1 MVVAIIAGRGGT
13 GKTSQLITLARLFPP
28 TRWAIMEKKDERALK
43 TVEEVKAQLIYAVDK
58 EYNTDPMKILN
69 MFGEWRDSILQ
80 SKDDKKNTEDFPEWK
95 RDEIKCI
102 VVDGISDLRNY
113 AMEEWLQ
120 THPIYDQKTGE
131 ERKRKTISGEN
142 IGAWG
147 EINKRVRLL
156 VEPLINYSLYHN
168 VHLFLTAQMKDTY
181 VKNTRVGQEP
191 DIKDWL
197 EYPCECLLVLKKDKN
212 TDHYECS
219 CEKAPIWSGESGWIE
234 EMHKDTGLLEVLSTY
249 KLI

>member
-13 GKTSQLITLARLFPP
+13 GKTSQLIMLARLFPP
-28 TRWAIMEKKDERALK
+28 TRWAIMEKKDERAFK
-43 TVEEVKAQLIYAVDK
+43 RVKEVTAQLLYAID
-58 EYNTDPMKILN
+58 ERYNKNPVEMLN
-69 MFGEWRDSILQ
+69 MFGKWRDTILQ
-80 SKDDKKNTEDFPEWK
+80 TK
-95 RDEIKCI
+95 DEIKCI
-102 VVDGISDLRNY
+102 VVDGVSDLRDY

-120 THPIYDQKTGE
+120 THPIYDRKTGE
-131 ERKRKTISGEN
+131 ERKRRTIGGEN

-168 VHLFLTAQMKDTY
+168 VHLFLTAEMKDVYGVITENNKK
-181 VKNTRVGQEP
+181 KNVRMGQEP

-212 TDHYECS
+212 TNHYECS
-219 CEKAPIWSGESGWIE
+219 CEKAPLWSGESGWVE
-234 EMHKDTGLLEVLSTY
+234 ELHKDTGLLEVLSTH

>member
-1 MVVAIIAGRGGT
+1 MVVAIISGRGGT
-13 GKTSQLITLARLFPP
+13 GKTSQLITLARLFPL

-43 TVEEVKAQLIYAVDK
+43 TVEEVKAQLIYAIDK
-58 EYNTDPMKILN
+58 EYNTNPMKILN

-80 SKDDKKNTEDFPEWK
+80 SSKTKG
-95 RDEIKCI
+95 II
-102 VVDGISDLRNY
+102 VDGISDLRNY

-131 ERKRKTISGEN
+131 EQKRKTIGAVN

-234 EMHKDTGLLEVLSTY
+234 EMHKDTGLLEVLSTH

>member
-13 GKTSQLITLARLFPP
+13 GKTSQLITLARLFPL

-43 TVEEVKAQLIYAVDK
+43 TVEEVKAQLIYAIDK
-58 EYNTDPMKILN
+58 EYNTNPMKILN

-80 SKDDKKNTEDFPEWK
+80 SSKTKG
-95 RDEIKCI
+95 II
-102 VVDGISDLRNY
+102 VDGISDLRNY

-131 ERKRKTISGEN
+131 ERKRKTIGGEN

-168 VHLFLTAQMKDTY
+168 IHLFLTAQMKDTY

-219 CEKAPIWSGESGWIE
+219 CEKAPLWSGESGWVE
-234 EMHKDTGLLEVLSTY
+234 ELHKDTGLLEVLSTH

>member
-13 GKTSQLITLARLFPP
+13 GKTSQLIMLARLFPL

-43 TVEEVKAQLIYAVDK
+43 TVEEVTAQLIYAVDK
-58 EYNTDPMKILN
+58 EYNTNPAKMLS
-69 MFGEWRDSILQ
+69 MFGVWRDSILQ
-80 SKDDKKNTEDFPEWK
+80 TK
-95 RDEIKCI
+95 DEIKCI
-102 VVDGISDLRNY
+102 VVDGISDLRDY
-113 AMEEWLQ
+113 SMEEWLQ

-131 ERKRKTISGEN
+131 ARKRKTIGGEN

-156 VEPLINYSLYHN
+156 VEPLINYSLYN
-168 VHLFLTAQMKDTY
+168 NIHLFTTAQMKDTY

-234 EMHKDTGLLEVLSTY
+234 EMHKDTGLLEVLSTH

>member
-13 GKTSQLITLARLFPP
+13 GKTSQLITLARLFPL

-43 TVEEVKAQLIYAVDK
+43 TVEEVNAQLIYAVDK
-58 EYNTDPMKILN
+58 EYNTNPVAILN
-69 MFGEWRDSILQ
+69 MFAEWRDSILQ
-80 SKDDKKNTEDFPEWK
+80 TKDEL
-95 RDEIKCI
+95 KCI
-102 VVDGISDLRNY
+102 VVDGISDLRGY

-131 ERKRKTISGEN
+131 ERKRKTIGGEN

-147 EINKRVRLL
+147 EINQRVRLL
-156 VEPLINYSLYHN
+156 VEPLINYALYHN
-168 VHLFLTAQMKDTY
+168 IHLFLTAQMKDTY
-181 VKNTRVGQEP
+181 VKNTKIGQEP

-197 EYPCECLLVLKKDKN
+197 EYPCECLLILKKDKN

-219 CEKAPIWSGESGWIE
+219 CEKAPLWSGESGWVE
-234 EMHKDTGLLEVLSTY
+234 ELHKDTGLLEVLSIH